1 MMATTQQPFKW
12 THWISAK
19 VGQSTIYQI
28 DKRYTI
34 ISKIGQGTY
43 GTVALAM
50 DNKEN
55 RKKRKKEVAIKK
67 IGQLFGCKT
76 DSIRILREI
85 QILKHLNGNRFTHLV
100 GVILFRKVTQN
111 SHHQTYLHSGRSHG
125 P

>member
-76 DSIRILREI
+76 GCIDGI
-85 QILKHLNGNRFTHLV
+85 
-100 GVILFRKVTQN
+100 
-111 SHHQTYLHSGRSHG
+111 
-125 P
+125 